1 NGAVRA
7 RRAPTRLSERM
18 RRAFAG
24 MWGLRPD
31 GPTRRA
37 PWYWPAAP
45 FRFSKRTSDCKKPPS
60 ARGNTTRRHQK
71 RNFVKQI
78 TSAAKKLSLY

>member
-1 NGAVRA
+1 
-7 RRAPTRLSERM
+7 M
-18 RRAFAG
+18 RFAFAG

-45 FRFSKRTSDCKKPPS
+45 FRFSKRTSDCKKTALGTWKHDTAAS
-60 ARGNTTRRHQK
+60 KAQFCKTNYLGREKIIFVLTFSRDNFTHQT
-71 RNFVKQI
+71 N
-78 TSAAKKLSLY
+78 